1 MMNNEGKPVALV
13 LGGIFPHAELLR
25 KLKKRGYYT
34 ILVDYFENPPAASAA
49 DEHSRE
55 SAMDYEAVLKIAKE
69 RNAKLVMSSCLDQ
82 QIVIAMQVSE
92 ALGIPHP
99 FSVDTALKV
108 TNKRYMKK
116 IMTSYGIPTA
126 RYYEIDENADLSQV
140 NIDYPIIVKPVDSC
154 GAAGVSKIEDPS
166 ELADAVKKACH
177 WSRTNDA
184 IVEEFKKGMEVSVYT
199 FIKNK
204 KAHVVTTSQR
214 ISVIDK
220 DMAKCFCAVSPAP
233 ISEAIRT
240 KMEDIAT
247 SLAEAFDLDNTPLF
261 YQSIVKGDDVFVIEF
276 SPRMGGG
283 LCYRTMQLNAEFEML
298 DASINS
304 YLGEETVVNPKREDK
319 YFLIHQVHGKDGIFD
334 HLEGYEELIKEGI
347 IKEIFPM
354 KTKGMEISNE
364 KSSSS
369 RTAMLLIEGKDSDEF
384 LRKLDEAMPR
394 LEIRDID
401 GKPLMDRS
409 LHLTKKILE
418 DNINAASEI

>member
-1 MMNNEGKPVALV
+1 MEEQN
-13 LGGIFPHAELLR
+13 
-25 KLKKRGYYT
+25 KKSLQ
-34 ILVDYFENPPAASAA
+34 ILAKTWSKDTHGLF
-49 DEHSRE
+49 
-55 SAMDYEAVLKIAKE
+55 DYEIIHEL
-69 RNAKLVMSSCLDQ
+69 NSNN
-82 QIVIAMQVSE
+82 
-92 ALGIPHP
+92 
-99 FSVDTALKV
+99 FTV
-108 TNKRYMKK
+108 TGSGSLIRENDEVKNK
-116 IMTSYGIPTA
+116 
-126 RYYEIDENADLSQV
+126 DLSQV
-140 NIDYPIIVKPVDSC
+140 DIDYPIIVKPVDSC

-347 IKEIFPM
+347 IKEIFLIRHNGRDKRSAFRLLDDYRTRFDYAFRHLDSLIDLAGIYGIAVDPHFTPCVRD
-354 KTKGMEISNE
+354 KVEHPVTVLFTDISGEIPY
-364 KSSSS
+364 SSV
-369 RTAMLLIEGKDSDEF
+369 
-384 LRKLDEAMPR
+384 RKLPVM
-394 LEIRDID
+394 LNVCVLVIRS
-401 GKPLMDRS
+401 GKL
-409 LHLTKKILE
+409 
-418 DNINAASEI
+418 

>member
-1 MMNNEGKPVALV
+1 MNNEGKPVALV

-34 ILVDYFENPPAASAA
+34 ILVDYFENPPAAAAA
-49 DEHSRE
+49 DMHSRE
-55 SAMDYEAVLKIAKE
+55 SAMDYEAVLKLAKE
-69 RNAKLVMSSCLDQ
+69 YDAKLVMSSCLDQ

-99 FSVDTALKV
+99 FSAETALKV
-108 TNKRYMKK
+108 TNKRYMKQ
-116 IMTSYGIPTA
+116 IMTSSGIPTA
-126 RYYEIDENADLSQV
+126 RYYEVDEQSDLSKV
-140 NIDYPIIVKPVDSC
+140 NIDYPVIVKPVDSC

-166 ELADAVKKACH
+166 ELSNAVKRACH

-199 FIKNK
+199 FIKDK

-220 DMAKCFCAVSPAP
+220 EQAKCFCAVSPAP
-233 ISEAIRT
+233 ISEEIRD
-240 KMEDIAT
+240 KMEKIAT

-283 LCYRTMQLNAEFEML
+283 LCYRTMQLNAKFEML

-304 YLGEETVVNPKREDK
+304 YLGLDTEVDAVREDT
-319 YFLIHQVHGKDGIFD
+319 YYLIHQVHGFDGTFD

-347 IKEIFPM
+347 LKEIFPM

-369 RTAMLLIEGKDSDEF
+369 RTAMLLIEGRDSDEF

-394 LEIRDID
+394 LEIRDPE